1 MPLFFSTMKTFNQHI
16 TEALTL
22 EYHDEL
28 NEKVWD
34 GEKMRPNIRAKLLEI
49 AEVWKEFANIP
60 EEAVH
65 DILFTGGNANFNYT
79 SASDLDVHILTD
91 FDKMS
96 CDREL
101 VEDFFKTKKALWGK
115 THNITVVGFP
125 VELYA
130 QPIEE
135 ESHVGQGVFSLMND
149 RWIQLPTNQHLNFRD
164 DPALQRKVDYYI
176 DLINN
181 VVDGKEDRTT
191 AQDLKLKIASMRGAA
206 IQRAGEFSF
215 ENLVF
220 KELRNQGY
228 LDKLSA
234 YLLNIKDKALSLA

>member
-1 MPLFFSTMKTFNQHI
+1 MKNFDQFI
-16 TEALTL
+16 VEALTL
-22 EYHDEL
+22 EYHDDL
-28 NEKVWD
+28 NPKIWD
-34 GEKMRPNIRAKLLEI
+34 GEKMRPEIRAKLLEI

-60 EEAVH
+60 ESAVH

-79 SASDLDVHILTD
+79 SSSDLDVHILTD
-91 FDKMS
+91 FDQMT

-101 VEDFFKTKKALWGK
+101 IEDYFKTKKALWGRS
-115 THNITVVGFP
+115 HNISVVGFP

-130 QPIEE
+130 QPLEE
-135 ESHVGQGVFSLMND
+135 ESHIGQGVFSLQNNT
-149 RWIQLPTNQHLNFRD
+149 WIQLPTNQKLDFKN

-176 DLINN
+176 DQINN
-181 VVDGKEDRTT
+181 VVDGQENREA
-191 AQDLKLKIASMRGAA
+191 AQELKLKIASMRGAA

-228 LDKLSA
+228 LDKLSS
-234 YLLNIKDKALSLA
+234 YLVNIKDRALSLP